1 MAYKFIQIT
10 DLGFN
15 HSLSQDMEINKYAEN
30 LRKETFNKV
39 IDLCIEE
46 RATALLICGN
56 LYDEEHITYDNAR
69 LIKKGFAKLKSNDIA
84 IVYAHGN
91 LDNGYF
97 LDSIE
102 NDIIEIKSRYTKN
115 VYSFPFNIDK
125 INFVGIG
132 NSKRLVFQ
140 DEYLE
145 EEKSEFPTIGLMY
158 IDNKIYTGQTLELL
172 YRRLQ
177 KSNVLYWALGGTGNF
192 AEFKKENKY
201 CGSGRICPKDD
212 EASGCLVVSIS
223 NKLKV
228 SLKKVDVCS
237 AAIKNIYITDPYKSK
252 DIYQLMERCVDLIEK
267 SKIPGHTMIINLE
280 ISGLCTCYN
289 QLVNHRK
296 ELQDEIAKVTG
307 TKLYMNINNL
317 TKFVKHGK
325 SIGDKTQVMDLLYEC
340 DKLYDDDELYN
351 KTISRVKTKRVFYSG
366 DSKTVDKKKIL
377 EGVDSIIVE
386 SAVKEDSHDY

>member
-15 HSLSQDMEINKYAEN
+15 HSISQDMEINKYAEN
-30 LRKETFNKV
+30 LRKEAFNKV

-158 IDNKIYTGQTLELL
+158 IDNKVYTGQTLELL
-172 YRRLQ
+172 HRRLQ
-177 KSNVLYWALGGTGNF
+177 KSNALYWALGG
-192 AEFKKENKY
+192 
-201 CGSGRICPKDD
+201 S
-212 EASGCLVVSIS
+212 
-223 NKLKV
+223 
-228 SLKKVDVCS
+228 
-237 AAIKNIYITDPYKSK
+237 
-252 DIYQLMERCVDLIEK
+252 
-267 SKIPGHTMIINLE
+267 
-280 ISGLCTCYN
+280 
-289 QLVNHRK
+289 
-296 ELQDEIAKVTG
+296 
-307 TKLYMNINNL
+307 
-317 TKFVKHGK
+317 
-325 SIGDKTQVMDLLYEC
+325 
-340 DKLYDDDELYN
+340 
-351 KTISRVKTKRVFYSG
+351 
-366 DSKTVDKKKIL
+366 
-377 EGVDSIIVE
+377 
-386 SAVKEDSHDY
+386 